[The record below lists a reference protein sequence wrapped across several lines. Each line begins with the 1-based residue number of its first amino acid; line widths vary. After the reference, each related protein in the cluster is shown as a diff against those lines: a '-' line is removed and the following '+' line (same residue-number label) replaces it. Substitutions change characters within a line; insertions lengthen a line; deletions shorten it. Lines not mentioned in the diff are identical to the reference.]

1 MFFTR
6 PVKFA
11 ACGLSGCFIQKG
23 AQRVTLNPPANVNV
37 ASHALAR
44 WVADSARFTQ
54 PDGIVWCDGS
64 MGERER
70 LLGEAVKSRVL
81 IPLNARK
88 RPGCYL
94 HRSNPNDVART
105 EQVTFICAPSA
116 EDAGVTNNWMAPDDA
131 YRKLGTM
138 LEGSM
143 RGRTMYVIPYVL
155 GPVGSP
161 YAKVGVQLT
170 DSIYVALSM
179 GLMTRMGERA
189 LGMLGDSDDFNRG
202 LHCTLDVNPE
212 RRFICHFPQDNTI
225 WSVGSGYGG
234 NALLS
239 KKCFALRIASW
250 LGRNEGWFA
259 EHMLIVG
266 VRNPEGHTRYIA
278 AAFPSACGKTNLA
291 MLLPPPALSRWKV
304 FTVGDDIAWLRVGP
318 DGRLWAI
325 NPENGYFGVAPGT
338 SAKSN
343 ANAMR
348 MLGHDSVFTNVAMTP
363 DGDVWWEGMDVE
375 PPCELFDW
383 QGRRWRADSGDPAAH
398 PNSRFTA
405 PITNNPVLSPHV
417 EDPCGVPISAIVF
430 GGRRAT
436 TAPLVMEA
444 EDWLHGVFIGATM
457 GSETTAAAAGR
468 VGVVRRDPMAML
480 PFAGYNMGDYWR
492 HWLTMQPRIT
502 NPPHIFMVNW
512 FRKDAKGAFLWPGY
526 AENMRVLKWILA
538 RIDGR
543 VEGHQTV
550 LGTVPEPGELDLSG
564 LEIDAAQLRQALAVN
579 HDEWKAEMASAGEFF
594 DHIGRSVPDQL
605 RELHRDLTR
614 ALETERP

>member
-1 MFFTR
+1 MT
-6 PVKFA
+6 
-11 ACGLSGCFIQKG
+11 SDS
-23 AQRVTLNPPANVNV
+23 PANNNV
-37 ASHALAR
+37 ASRALVE
-44 WVADSARFTQ
+44 WVAESARLTQ
-54 PDGIVWCDGS
+54 PANIVWCNGS
-64 MGERER
+64 SAERER
-70 LLGEAVKSRVL
+70 LLGEAVKSGVL
-81 IPLNARK
+81 IRLNQRK

-105 EQVTFICAPSA
+105 EQVTFVCTPSA
-116 EDAGVTNNWMAPDDA
+116 HEAGVTNNWMAPDEA
-131 YRKLGTM
+131 YRKLQKM

-143 RGRTMYVIPYVL
+143 RGRTMYVIPYVM

-161 YAKVGVQLT
+161 YAKIGVEIT

-179 GLMTRMGERA
+179 GIMTRMGDSA
-189 LGMLGDSDDFNRG
+189 LSMLGDSDHFNRG
-202 LHCTLDVNPE
+202 LHCTLDLNPE

-250 LGRNEGWFA
+250 LGRNEGWLA

-291 MLLPPPALSRWKV
+291 MLLPPPALRGWKV

-338 SAKSN
+338 SARSN
-343 ANAMR
+343 PNAMR
-348 MLGHDSVFTNVAMTP
+348 MLGHDSIFTNVGMTP

-375 PPCELFDW
+375 PPSDLLDW
-383 QGRRWRADSGDPAAH
+383 HGRKWQAGGGERAAH
-398 PNSRFTA
+398 PNSRFTT

-436 TAPLVMEA
+436 TAPLVLEA
-444 EDWLHGVFIGATM
+444 KDWLHGVFIGATM
-457 GSETTAAAAGR
+457 GSETTAAAAGK

-492 HWLTMQPRIT
+492 HWLAMESRIT
-502 NPPHIFMVNW
+502 EPPRIFMVNW
-512 FRKDAKGAFLWPGY
+512 FRKADNGAFLWPGY
-526 AENMRVLKWILA
+526 GENLRVLKWMLD
-538 RIDGR
+538 RIDGQVAGR
-543 VEGHQTV
+543 PTF
-550 LGTVPEPGELDLSG
+550 LGTVPEPAEIDLSG
-564 LEIDAAQLRQALAVN
+564 LEIAPEQLSHALAVKTG
-579 HDEWKAEMASAGEFF
+579 EWKAEMASAGELF
-594 DHIGRSVPDQL
+594 DRIGPSVPEEL
-605 RELHRDLTR
+605 RRLHRELSSS
-614 ALETERP
+614 LESGAT

>member
-1 MFFTR
+1 MT
-6 PVKFA
+6 PDSA
-11 ACGLSGCFIQKG
+11 AN
-23 AQRVTLNPPANVNV
+23 ANV
-37 ASHALAR
+37 ASHTLVQ
-44 WVADSARFTQ
+44 WVADTARLTQ
-54 PDGIVWCDGS
+54 PDNIVWCDGS
-64 MGERER
+64 SSERER
-70 LLGEAVKSRVL
+70 LLQEAVKSGVL
-81 IPLNARK
+81 IPLNPRK

-105 EQVTFICAPSA
+105 EHVTFICTPSA
-116 EDAGVTNNWMAPDDA
+116 EDAGVTNHWMAPDEA
-131 YRKLGTM
+131 YSRLGAM

-161 YAKVGVQLT
+161 YAKVGVQIT

-179 GLMTRMGERA
+179 GIMTRMGECA
-189 LGMLGDSDDFNRG
+189 LSMLGDSDDFNRG
-202 LHCTLDVNPE
+202 LHCTLDLNPE

-250 LGRNEGWFA
+250 LGRDEGWFA

-266 VRNPEGHTRYIA
+266 LRNPEGHTRYIA

-291 MLLPPPALSRWKV
+291 MLLPPPALGRWKV

-343 ANAMR
+343 PNAMR
-348 MLGHDSVFTNVAMTP
+348 MLAHDSIFTNVAMTP

-375 PPCELFDW
+375 PPPELFDW
-383 QGRRWRADSGDPAAH
+383 QGDKWRPDSAASAAH
-398 PNSRFTA
+398 PNSRFTT
-405 PITNNPVLSPHV
+405 PIANNPVLSPHV

-436 TAPLVMEA
+436 TAPLVLEA
-444 EDWLHGVFIGATM
+444 KDWLHGVFIGATM

-480 PFAGYNMGDYWR
+480 PFAGYNIGDYWR
-492 HWLTMQPRIT
+492 HWLAMQPRIT
-502 NPPHIFMVNW
+502 EPPRIFMVNW
-512 FRKDAKGAFLWPGY
+512 FRKDANGAFLWPGFG
-526 AENMRVLKWILA
+526 ENLRVLKWILA

-543 VEGHQTV
+543 VEGRETL
-550 LGTVPEPGELDLSG
+550 LGTVPEPAELDLSG
-564 LEIDAAQLRQALAVN
+564 LEIAGEQLHQALAIDR
-579 HDEWKAEMASAGEFF
+579 DEWKTELASVGKFF
-594 DHIGRSVPDQL
+594 DRIGRSVPEQL
-605 RELHRDLTR
+605 RELHRTLSN
-614 ALETERP
+614 ALETDRS